1 MTTAPSTF
9 ILETFPGQIQQERNW
24 CWAAACASINN
35 YFLHPGQDPLGQ
47 CEVANL
53 IFGNNNCCESPDQCD
68 SPSSL
73 ASALTAI
80 SHLNSYLPGSAAAVP
95 GGFAAIADQIGLAA
109 QPVAVRIQLPDGGDH
124 DVIICGYGTDESLLV
139 WDPGGQYV
147 QTSVP
152 DWLTDLGDWL
162 DTYFTQ

>member
-53 IFGNNNCCESPDQCD
+53 IFRNNNCCESPDQCD

-73 ASALTAI
+73 ASALIAV
-80 SHLNSYLPGSAAAVP
+80 SHLNSLIPGSAAAVP
-95 GGFAAIADQIGLAA
+95 GGFTGDRRPNRSRGSAGCGAHSATRRGRPRRHYMRLWYWRISSGLGSRRTIRSDKRSGLAD
-109 QPVAVRIQLPDGGDH
+109 RL
-124 DVIICGYGTDESLLV
+124 
-139 WDPGGQYV
+139 W
-147 QTSVP
+147 
-152 DWLTDLGDWL
+152 
-162 DTYFTQ
+162 